1 MAAKSRRPAHRAVGL
16 AVITLALLAV
26 FGLSAPLRR
35 SLRRASVDP
44 DASALLSREINAAL
58 QHRQCPAVPQNGSA
72 LSVAF
77 LHIPK
82 TAGTSLVNAFKRFM
96 PQDSPGRWCTRG
108 GEDPDLPSV
117 FSQCGRE
124 ADGWVDPEPGHLKLL
139 AATKRNFLTRC
150 SGFSTHQDI
159 RFFEQVGVDFSST
172 LTLVALRHPAER
184 QISDYYYSMTA
195 RPQFMI
201 DLHYAPKFDGDFRGL
216 LKFAQEVGG
225 DHQVRQLAGSFGCR
239 WPGGPTTRPEGKKML
254 AVAKRNLER
263 FCVVIIAELMH
274 ESRARLA
281 EAAGWDVSELLSDS
295 SKLESSG
302 RVNGNPHPTVPL
314 AVKQKLAR
322 LNKLEMQLYEH
333 GVQLFLQRS
342 L

>member
-263 FCVVIIAELMH
+263 FCVVIIAVSGCLSGFAACTVTSPTNGLPANRQGIPQPASNRPCIALWHLRGQHVEMH
-274 ESRARLA
+274 CCCMLDRTLPWVGRASC
-281 EAAGWDVSELLSDS
+281 VSMC
-295 SKLESSG
+295 
-302 RVNGNPHPTVPL
+302 H
-314 AVKQKLAR
+314 
-322 LNKLEMQLYEH
+322 
-333 GVQLFLQRS
+333 
-342 L
+342 